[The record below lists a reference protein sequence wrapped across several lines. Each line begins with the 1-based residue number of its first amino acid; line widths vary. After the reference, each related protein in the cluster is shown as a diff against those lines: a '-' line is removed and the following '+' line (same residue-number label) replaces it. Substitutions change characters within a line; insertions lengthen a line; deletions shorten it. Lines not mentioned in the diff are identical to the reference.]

1 MQSLF
6 KKKKKRRKKGKGK
19 EKPKHFITSKKEN
32 NFFLNYIILWA
43 TKWCEFARLSLF
55 SAIPTAVILVNV
67 EALLTSISQT

>member
-32 NFFLNYIILWA
+32 NFFLKLYYI
-43 TKWCEFARLSLF
+43 
-55 SAIPTAVILVNV
+55 VGYQMV
-67 EALLTSISQT
+67 

>member
-32 NFFLNYIILWA
+32 NFF
-43 TKWCEFARLSLF
+43 
-55 SAIPTAVILVNV
+55 
-67 EALLTSISQT
+67 